1 VATRGQVLTQGIGRR
16 APSAVVLLVAVLVPL
31 LTQSA
36 FNLGRFELFYI
47 YCLPAMA
54 LNFASGYAGQL
65 AFGQPVLMGLA
76 AYATAI
82 LTVNSG
88 QSEWLALLISIAVAM
103 LASLIM
109 GLPGL
114 RVRGWYLAILTFFVI
129 GVFGDLIDSFPGLTN
144 GENGLV
150 VPSLSLGGNE
160 MPPTLVYELSLAFVV
175 LVWLSIR
182 NIVKSNWGISLRQ
195 MRDHPGTAEACGINL
210 WATRVRVYLLMGI
223 PCGLAGWLF
232 AETQNVVAPVSF
244 SLNLILLLI
253 GGVFLGGE
261 GSLWGPIIGV
271 GIFETISLAI
281 GPFSTWNSVFLGIG
295 VLLSAILFRGGVVG
309 AVGAL
314 LRRSRLP
321 RSDVTVGSRSL
332 PDTAQEQPG
341 AAQEQEAAVHE
352 APPRDEQP
360 AAASMIVRDVC
371 KRFGGNEVLTS
382 VGLELRPGEILGLIG
397 PNGSGKT
404 TLVNVITGIL
414 RPDSGTVEVQGIK
427 TEGRRPHT
435 IAQMGV
441 RRTFQ
446 HPRLISEL
454 SVLDNVRLGA
464 CGLQRPHALA
474 STVRSPAE
482 RRRTREVTSQALAV
496 CDLLDLGRELRET
509 PVSFL
514 SLGMKRVVEVARA
527 LVGDPAV
534 VCLDEPAAG
543 LNVEERDALV
553 RLMEQMRVT
562 GMALLLVEHNL
573 ELVMRTCDHVVL
585 LEDGHIT
592 ATARPRAGVIDP
604 HLREYLGEYAIT

>member
-1 VATRGQVLTQGIGRR
+1 VATRGQALTLGIGRR
-16 APSAVVLLVAVLVPL
+16 APSAIVLLVAVLVPL

-76 AYATAI
+76 AYGTAI

-88 QSEWLALLISIAVAM
+88 QSEWLALLVSIVVAM

-160 MPPTLVYELSLAFVV
+160 MPQTLVYELALVFVV
-175 LVWLSIR
+175 VVWISIR

-210 WATRVRVYLLMGI
+210 WTTRVRVYLLMGI

-309 AVGAL
+309 AVSTL
-314 LRRSRLP
+314 LQRSRSSS
-321 RSDVTVGSRSL
+321 RDVTVGSRSV
-332 PDTAQEQPG
+332 PDS
-341 AAQEQEAAVHE
+341 AQEQEAAMDE
-352 APPRDEQP
+352 ERSRDAERSRDEQP
-360 AAASMIVRDVC
+360 AVSSMIVRDVC
-371 KRFGGNEVLTS
+371 KRFGGNEVLAS
-382 VGLELRPGEILGLIG
+382 VSLELRSGEILGLIG

-404 TLVNVITGIL
+404 TLVNIITGIL
-414 RPDSGTVEVQGIK
+414 RPDSGSVEVQG
-427 TEGRRPHT
+427 TRTQGRRPHT

-446 HPRLISEL
+446 HPRLINEL

-474 STVRSPAE
+474 SIVRSPAE
-482 RRRTREVTSQALAV
+482 RRRTREATDQALAV
-496 CDLLDLGRELRET
+496 CDLLDLGRDLRET

-553 RLMEQMRVT
+553 RLMEQMRVS

-585 LEDGHIT
+585 LENGQIT
-592 ATARPRAGVIDP
+592 GIARPRDGIIDP

>member
-1 VATRGQVLTQGIGRR
+1 VATRGRALTLGLGRR
-16 APSAVVLLVAVLVPL
+16 APSAIVLLVAVAVPL
-31 LTQSA
+31 LSQSA
-36 FNLGRFELFYI
+36 FNLGRFELFYL

-88 QSEWLALLISIAVAM
+88 TNEWLALCISIAVAM

-129 GVFGDLIDSFPGLTN
+129 GVFGDLIDSFQGLTN

-160 MPPTLVYELSLAFVV
+160 MPQTLVYELSLAFVV
-175 LVWLSIR
+175 VVWVAIR
-182 NIVKSNWGISLRQ
+182 NIVKSNWGVSLRQ

-210 WATRVRVYLLMGI
+210 WSTRVRVYLLMGI
-223 PCGLAGWLF
+223 PCGIAGWLF
-232 AETQNVVAPVSF
+232 ALTQNVVAPVSF

-309 AVGAL
+309 AVSTL
-314 LRRSRLP
+314 RRRSRSSH
-321 RSDVTVGSRSL
+321 SDVTVGSRSL
-332 PDTAQEQPG
+332 SD
-341 AAQEQEAAVHE
+341 AAQEQEAAVDE
-352 APPRDEQP
+352 RPPRAVQP
-360 AAASMIVRDVC
+360 AAASMTVRDIS
-371 KRFGGNEVLTS
+371 KRFGGNEVLAS
-382 VGLELRPGEILGLIG
+382 VKLELHPGEILGLIG

-414 RPDSGTVEVQGIK
+414 RPDTGSVEVQGTK
-427 TEGRRPHT
+427 VQGRRPHT
-435 IAQMGV
+435 IAQLGV

-446 HPRLISEL
+446 HPRLINEL

-474 STVRSPAE
+474 SIVRSPAE
-482 RRRTREVTSQALAV
+482 RRRTREVTDQALAV
-496 CDLLDLGRELRET
+496 CDLLDLGRDLRET

-543 LNVEERDALV
+543 LNMEERDALV
-553 RLMEQMRVT
+553 RLMEQMRVS

-573 ELVMRTCDHVVL
+573 ELVMRTCDQVVL

-592 ATARPRAGVIDP
+592 ATARPRDGVIDP

>member
-1 VATRGQVLTQGIGRR
+1 VATRGRVLTLDMGRR
-16 APSAVVLLVAVLVPL
+16 APSAIVLLVAVSVPL
-31 LTQSA
+31 LSQSA
-36 FNLGRFELFYI
+36 FNLGRFELFYL

-76 AYATAI
+76 AYATAL

-88 QSEWLALLISIAVAM
+88 VNEWLALCISIAIAM

-129 GVFGDLIDSFPGLTN
+129 GVFGDLIDSFQGLTS

-150 VPSLSLGGNE
+150 VPSLSIGGNA
-160 MPPTLVYELSLAFVV
+160 MPQSLVYWLTLAFVV
-175 LVWLSIR
+175 VVWVSIR
-182 NIVKSNWGISLRQ
+182 NIAKSDWGICLRQ

-210 WATRVRVYLLMGI
+210 WATRIRVYLLMGI

-281 GPFSTWNSVFLGIG
+281 GPFSTWNTVFLGIG

-309 AVGAL
+309 AVSGL
-314 LRRSRLP
+314 LDRSRSSN
-321 RSDVTVGSRSL
+321 SDVTVASRSL
-332 PDTAQEQPG
+332 SDS
-341 AAQEQEAAVHE
+341 AQEQEPAIDE
-352 APPRDEQP
+352 RRPREVQP
-360 AAASMIVRDVC
+360 AVASMIVRDVS
-371 KRFGGNEVLTS
+371 KHFGGNEVLAS
-382 VGLELRPGEILGLIG
+382 VNLELRPAEILGLIG

-414 RPDSGTVEVQGIK
+414 SPDSGSVEVQGTKI
-427 TEGRRPHT
+427 EGRRPHT
-435 IAQMGV
+435 IAQLGV

-446 HPRLISEL
+446 HPRLINEL

-474 STVRSPAE
+474 SIVRSPAE
-482 RRRTREVTSQALAV
+482 RRRTREVTDQALAV
-496 CDLLDLGRELRET
+496 CDVLDLGRDLRET

-543 LNVEERDALV
+543 LNMEERDALV
-553 RLMEQMRVT
+553 RLMEQMRVS

-573 ELVMRTCDHVVL
+573 ELVVRTCDRVVL
-585 LEDGHIT
+585 LENGHVT
-592 ATARPRAGVIDP
+592 AIARPRDGTMDP

>member
-1 VATRGQVLTQGIGRR
+1 MTTRGRVLTLGIGHR
-16 APSAVVLLVAVLVPL
+16 APSVIVLLVAVAIPL
-31 LTQSA
+31 LSQSA
-36 FNLGRFELFYI
+36 YNLGRFELFYL

-76 AYATAI
+76 AYGTAI

-88 QSEWLALLISIAVAM
+88 ASEWLALCVSIAVAM

-129 GVFGDLIDSFPGLTN
+129 GVFGDLIDSFQGLTS

-150 VPSLSLGGNE
+150 VPSLSLGGNA
-160 MPPTLVYELSLAFVV
+160 MPQTLVYELTLAFVV
-175 LVWLSIR
+175 VVWVAIR

-210 WATRVRVYLLMGI
+210 WSTRVRVYLLMGV

-309 AVGAL
+309 AVSTL
-314 LRRSRLP
+314 LQRSQSNR
-321 RSDVTVGSRSL
+321 DVTVGSRSL
-332 PDTAQEQPG
+332 SG
-341 AAQEQEAAVHE
+341 SAQEQEAAI
-352 APPRDEQP
+352 DEQRPRAAQP
-360 AAASMIVRDVC
+360 AVASMIVRDIS
-371 KRFGGNEVLTS
+371 KRFGGNEVLAS
-382 VGLELRPGEILGLIG
+382 VNLGLHPGEILGLIG

-414 RPDSGTVEVQGIK
+414 RPDSGSVEVQGTKI
-427 TEGRRPHT
+427 EGRRPHT

-446 HPRLISEL
+446 HPRLINEL

-474 STVRSPAE
+474 SIVRSPAE
-482 RRRTREVTSQALAV
+482 RRRTREVTDQALAV
-496 CDLLDLGRELRET
+496 CDLLDLGRDLRET

-543 LNVEERDALV
+543 LNIEERDALV
-553 RLMEQMRVT
+553 RLMEQMRVS

-573 ELVMRTCDHVVL
+573 ELVMRTCDQVVL
-585 LEDGHIT
+585 LENGHVT
-592 ATARPRAGVIDP
+592 AVARPRDGTIDP

>member
-1 VATRGQVLTQGIGRR
+1 MSVTTRGRVLTLGIGRR
-16 APSAVVLLVAVLVPL
+16 APSAIVLLVAVAIPL
-31 LTQSA
+31 LSQSA
-36 FNLGRFELFYI
+36 YNLGRFELFYL

-88 QSEWLALLISIAVAM
+88 ASEWLALCVSIAVAM

-129 GVFGDLIDSFPGLTN
+129 GVFGDLIDSFQGLTS

-150 VPSLSLGGNE
+150 VPSLSLGGNA
-160 MPPTLVYELSLAFVV
+160 MPQTLVYELTLAFVV
-175 LVWLSIR
+175 VVWVAVR

-210 WATRVRVYLLMGI
+210 WTTRVRVYLLMGI

-309 AVGAL
+309 AVSTL
-314 LRRSRLP
+314 LQRSRP
-321 RSDVTVGSRSL
+321 SNNDVTVGSRSL
-332 PDTAQEQPG
+332 SDS
-341 AAQEQEAAVHE
+341 AQEQEAASDGQRPSDV
-352 APPRDEQP
+352 PQ
-360 AAASMIVRDVC
+360 AAMASMIVRDVC
-371 KRFGGNEVLTS
+371 KRFGGNEVLAS
-382 VGLELRPGEILGLIG
+382 VDLELRPGEILGLIG

-404 TLVNVITGIL
+404 TLVNIITGIL
-414 RPDSGTVEVQGIK
+414 RPDSGSVEVQGARID
-427 TEGRRPHT
+427 GRRPHT

-446 HPRLISEL
+446 HPRLINEL

-464 CGLQRPHALA
+464 CGLERPHALA
-474 STVRSPAE
+474 SIVRSPAE
-482 RRRTREVTSQALAV
+482 RRRTRKVTDQALAV
-496 CDLLDLGRELRET
+496 CDLLDLGRDLRET

-543 LNVEERDALV
+543 LNMEERDALV
-553 RLMEQMRVT
+553 RLMKQMRVS

-573 ELVMRTCDHVVL
+573 ELVMRTCDQVVL
-585 LEDGHIT
+585 LENGHVT
-592 ATARPRAGVIDP
+592 ATARPQDGIIDP